1 MLAKSLKKFVNT
13 SFNFFRDNLLIS
25 ANQTGF
31 MPGDSTVNQ
40 FIILYH
46 ELYRAIDQQKEV
58 RLVFLDI
65 SKAFDKVWHGGL
77 LYKLEKNGISANL
90 LSWFS
95 SYLKVRQ
102 SCWYFKEGYFHEECV
117 HLSGMSSKNIW
128 NECLI
133 VELIPFNYS
142 FERNYQNLSSLSWE

>member
-1 MLAKSLKKFVNT
+1 M
-13 SFNFFRDNLLIS
+13 S
-25 ANQTGF
+25 ANQSGF

-40 FIILYH
+40 LIILYH
-46 ELYRAIDQQKEV
+46 KLCRAVDQKEV

-102 SCWYFKEGYFHEECV
+102 SCWYLKEGYFHEECV
-117 HLSGMSSKNIW
+117 HLSGMSLTNI
-128 NECLI
+128 
-133 VELIPFNYS
+133 
-142 FERNYQNLSSLSWE
+142 